1 MSQIKL
7 DSSLFPKKEEKSTN
21 GNGGINVTPSNG
33 KPTEGQSKE
42 NTAFCKMYVD
52 VHEPS
57 DIVEMLRSDK
67 GIYVEIKA
75 LEAGDYA
82 WGSGSEII
90 TRIEVFSELEK
101 ILNKRLRICYPCG
114 NGRCLVKEKMKRIL
128 NLLLEAQNTL
138 KEGAS
143 FKDGKREKQS
153 TCANGEE
160 NTPVIEPENVGRENE
175 KVILKDL
182 DQKSTEREE
191 GNIKIDSKQKDC
203 KNSLVLETEDAKNVE
218 MRIQEFG
225 KFITWMKLDLKIE
238 QKVQQLFL
246 PKRIGKDCNSC
257 VQIATQL
264 FTMIQE
270 DERFPLERKGN
281 GTGIERKT
289 LQDFYNS
296 IVHGDKHIWKQIFK
310 LKHAFARPLLIIERW
325 DESFFTSSKIKK
337 TVDGAIASIFLMGVS
352 ILTIPGRGQ
361 NSGNFVD
368 ILAFLF
374 YSSDKKALSMRPVP
388 EKTKSPKKK
397 DVLSD
402 VLVMI
407 PFIGRKTANELAN
420 HANSIEEICQMKD
433 EDLRKKA
440 PGIRRDGLAAMRW
453 VLNGKEWEKARKE
466 NEVKEK

>member
-33 KPTEGQSKE
+33 KPTEGQDKE

-82 WGSGSEII
+82 
-90 TRIEVFSELEK
+90 FSS
-101 ILNKRLRICYPCG
+101 I
-114 NGRCLVKEKMKRIL
+114 
-128 NLLLEAQNTL
+128 
-138 KEGAS
+138 
-143 FKDGKREKQS
+143 
-153 TCANGEE
+153 
-160 NTPVIEPENVGRENE
+160 
-175 KVILKDL
+175 
-182 DQKSTEREE
+182 
-191 GNIKIDSKQKDC
+191 
-203 KNSLVLETEDAKNVE
+203 
-218 MRIQEFG
+218 
-225 KFITWMKLDLKIE
+225 
-238 QKVQQLFL
+238 
-246 PKRIGKDCNSC
+246 
-257 VQIATQL
+257 
-264 FTMIQE
+264 
-270 DERFPLERKGN
+270 
-281 GTGIERKT
+281 GIERKT

-310 LKHAFARPLLIIERW
+310 LKYAFARPLLIIERW
-325 DESFFTSSKIKK
+325 DESFFTSQKIKN

-440 PGIRRDGLAAMRW
+440 PGIRKDGLAAIRW